1 MCNYAQNRGESCKN
15 VLYKVGGTLRYQR
28 EVCYVIIVC
37 VTDDAQELT
46 RLCNADELVIS
57 HSYNYFIGGQLPEP
71 VKTSWDYYIFA
82 LYCPNNHPT
91 NPLTLYPHMVTITG
105 VKNHQMRLYK
115 IKNLAQILMLLLP
128 LKH

>member
-1 MCNYAQNRGESCKN
+1 M
-15 VLYKVGGTLRYQR
+15 GGTLRYQR

-46 RLCNADELVIS
+46 RLCNADLSELVIN
-57 HSYNYFIGGQLPEP
+57 HPYNYFIGGQLPEP

-91 NPLTLYPHMVTITG
+91 NPLTLDPHMVTTTE
-105 VKNHQMRLYK
+105 VKNHHMCLYAMQNK
-115 IKNLAQILMLLLP
+115 KSCSDTDAFVTIEA
-128 LKH
+128 LKEHQKKLVVKQ